1 MSEEPNSRN
10 QQDQPDHELGPDTP
24 LPPELAALTARLT
37 ADGARWQGRL
47 PDATRLAERMRA
59 MAHEPPLS
67 ATEDSSLLTTDIG
80 GPPESGRRTP
90 RTDDRRR
97 PPSGPWGRFIGLA
110 AAVVVVAL
118 FATVFLRLATPG
130 TSTGPVAHPAP
141 TQLAPTTTNP
151 SSPHPAADR

>member
-1 MSEEPNSRN
+1 
-10 QQDQPDHELGPDTP
+10 
-24 LPPELAALTARLT
+24 
-37 ADGARWQGRL
+37 
-47 PDATRLAERMRA
+47 
-59 MAHEPPLS
+59 MAQEPPLS

-90 RTDDRRR
+90 RAYDRRR

-141 TQLAPTTTNP
+141 TQLAPTAADPYST
-151 SSPHPAADR
+151 HPAADR